1 MDYELKERIT
11 QIRNA
16 LVLISNM
23 HQKEFTFYE
32 GIKLNEAYWALVDI
46 FDSRRE
52 EEFNAMSE
60 DVKKRLKSWVEQ
72 K

>member
-16 LVLISNM
+16 LVLIWNI

-32 GIKLNEAYWALVDI
+32 GIKMNEAYWALVDI
-46 FDSRRE
+46 FDSRKE
-52 EEFNAMSE
+52 AEFNE
-60 DVKKRLKSWVEQ
+60 IGGEEVKSRIKKYGV
-72 K
+72 